1 MRFPVP
7 HSGTG
12 KTFSIRTPTTPNRKN
27 ERPGEKPETG
37 KDDRPPGIL
46 HGEKAPPDEYKEP
59 SGGTIIASRRRA
71 GTGGRRSKRQR
82 TSSGTA
88 RKKRFRPQQSHA

>member
-12 KTFSIRTPTTPNRKN
+12 KTFSTRNLDDAEPEKSR
-27 ERPGEKPETG
+27 EKPETG

-88 RKKRFRPQQSHA
+88 RKKRFRPQRSHA